1 MDILQD
7 EIFRRCDKMN
17 KIVLLGKLIKDPE
30 LKTIDNGEKVFTRF
44 IVAVERNFKSA
55 DGTRKSDLIPVT
67 MWGRKA
73 EVICKFMKKGS
84 YISLSGRLKT
94 GSYEDKQG
102 NKKYLAEVVAEDF
115 KFVGNRREP
124 KDGNEVIGEE

>member
-1 MDILQD
+1 
-7 EIFRRCDKMN
+7 MN

-73 EVICKFMKKGS
+73 EVICKYMKKGS

-94 GSYEDKQG
+94 GSYEDKLG

-115 KFVGNRREP
+115 KFIGNRRDQRE
-124 KDGNEVIGEE
+124 GNEVSGEE

>member
-1 MDILQD
+1 
-7 EIFRRCDKMN
+7 MN
-17 KIVLLGKLIKDPE
+17 KIVIVGKLIKDPE
-30 LKTIDNGEKVFTRF
+30 LKTIEGSDKVFTRF

-67 MWGRKA
+67 IWGRKA
-73 EVICKFMKKGS
+73 EVVCKHMTKGS

-94 GSYEDKQG
+94 GSYEDRFG

-115 KFVGNRREP
+115 KFVGYRRSDKLDNVDIES
-124 KDGNEVIGEE
+124 

>member
-1 MDILQD
+1 
-7 EIFRRCDKMN
+7 MN

-115 KFVGNRREP
+115 KFVGNRREQ